1 MIVRADAGDAGE
13 ILTLQRAAYLVEAQ
27 LYGDPFLPPLVETL
41 DQMRGVIESDAIVLK
56 AMDGGR
62 VVGAVRAQFSE
73 QTCLVGRLIVAPDR
87 QGEGVGTALLKAIEE
102 EAAELATALVLFT
115 GHLSSGNLRLYKRSG
130 YQEFRRER
138 VSDHLVLVH
147 LRKDLG

>member
-87 QGEGVGTALLKAIEE
+87 QGKGVGTALLKAIEE